1 MSRLTKKDAINE
13 IKYLHRRIFELEK
26 EIQELYQEH
35 EDYRVVG
42 KEIER
47 QRDLL
52 RYIDDR
58 EGYLKEVQ
66 DRKQLLFDFLLD
78 EFPEDSKVK
87 LLSIYLHGRRTNAKP
102 A

>member
-1 MSRLTKKDAINE
+1 MSRLTKKSAIYE
-13 IKYLHRRIFELEK
+13 IKYLHRRTKELEL
-26 EIQELYQEH
+26 EISGLYQDLQ
-35 EDYRVVG
+35 DYEVVG

-47 QRDLL
+47 RRDLR

-58 EGYLKEVQ
+58 ESYLEEIK

-87 LLSIYLHGRRTNAKP
+87 LLSIYLHGRKKTS
-102 A
+102 